1 MDNFQWLSVK
11 YIVSKYK
18 KFNVPSLQRTY
29 RWGEKEITLLLN
41 DLYEFYN
48 TNKDST
54 NDFYPLQPLILKKSN
69 KNDDTWNVLDG
80 QQRLTTIKLIAS
92 YLEMDKDYCLDI
104 SYDTRVKTKDFL
116 DNISNKKEEDVGTSM
131 ELYYIF
137 HAYEVI
143 KAWFQKKEGRKFVED
158 KERKNAI
165 KNVLFEKE
173 RTRFVVQEM
182 NIDDDEAKTFQNI
195 NQGRIPLSC
204 SELIKALFLGHI
216 FENNKIDNSC
226 RFVYSSDGYG
236 LFIPI
241 DPIKERQS
249 LTRLQN
255 IIAKE
260 WDDIETVLMHDE
272 FYSFV
277 CPEKE
282 RSINRMDFLFK
293 VACRNEKFKKYN
305 TDDPFNAFYERIK
318 DDKNANIVDTIS
330 HCWNEVVKCFNRMQK
345 LYYDFDAYH
354 LVGFCICEDIGIS
367 EDFYKYCNED
377 EKMDEFKTVIREKIK
392 RKVLNDIKIDDL
404 ENLQYEN
411 NKDQIKEIL
420 LLHNLQS
427 YSDEKLRFPFNL
439 YDGGKNYDIEHIHAT
454 AEEKADKKSRYEW
467 YKINNSAIK
476 KEKEKLEK
484 KLKEKLKEKSKDSDD
499 LKDKI
504 GEFDFFE
511 KGYEKIEKGY
521 EKKNFDSFKDDRFN
535 DLREIMIKDNLD
547 NEKEDLSKD
556 NKIRNLCLLD
566 STTNR
571 SYKNSLFITKREM
584 ILIKAKGEKDKEY
597 CVYPLLLCT
606 ERIFLKFY
614 SNVDSDDN
622 LNFWTEKNR
631 EAYLKDISN
640 RVTDFLK
647 LKGEDTNG

>member
-48 TNKDST
+48 TNEDST

-92 YLEMDKDYCLDI
+92 YLEMGKDYCLDI
-104 SYDTRVKTKDFL
+104 SYDTREKTKDFL

-143 KAWFQKKEGRKFVED
+143 KAWFQKDTEKI
-158 KERKNAI
+158 NAI
-165 KNVLFEKE
+165 RNVLFEKE

-182 NIDDDEAKTFQNI
+182 NSDDDEAKTFQNI

-216 FENNKIDNSC
+216 FESHKIDNNC
-226 RFVYSSDGYG
+226 RFAYSSDGYG

-241 DPIKERQS
+241 NPIKEKQE
-249 LTRLQN
+249 LTRIQN
-255 IIAKE
+255 FIAKE
-260 WDDIETVLMHDE
+260 WNDIETVLMHDE

-282 RSINRMDFLFK
+282 KSINRMDFLFK

-305 TDDPFNAFYERIK
+305 TDDPFNAIYECIK
-318 DDKNANIVDTIS
+318 DGKVVDNIS
-330 HCWNEVVKCFNRMQK
+330 CSWNVVFKCFNRMQK

-354 LVGFCICEDIGIS
+354 LVGFCNCEHIGIS
-367 EDFYKYCNED
+367 EDFNKYCNDD
-377 EKMDEFKTVIREKIK
+377 EKMDEFKTVIRKKIK
-392 RKVLNDIKIDDL
+392 GKVLNKELKDLHYEDDK
-404 ENLQYEN
+404 E
-411 NKDQIKEIL
+411 KIKEIL

-439 YDGGKNYDIEHIHAT
+439 YDSGKNYDIEHIHAT

-467 YKINNSAIK
+467 FETNYSAIK
-476 KEKEKLEK
+476 REKEKLK
-484 KLKEKLKEKSKDSDD
+484 HSGD
-499 LKDKI
+499 LKS
-504 GEFDFFE
+504 FALFE
-511 KGYEKIEKGY
+511 KGDEG
-521 EKKNFDSFKDDRFN
+521 KNSDIFNKDEEFN
-535 DLREIMIKDNLD
+535 KLREIMIKDNLD

-556 NKIRNLCLLD
+556 DGIRNLCLLD

-584 ILIKAKGEKDKEY
+584 ILKKAKGEMGKEY
-597 CVYPLLLCT
+597 YVYPLLLCT

-622 LNFWTEKNR
+622 LNFWTLNNR

-640 RVTDFLK
+640 KVTDFLK

>member
-1 MDNFQWLSVK
+1 MDNSQWLSVK
-11 YIVSKYK
+11 DIVSKYK

-69 KNDDTWNVLDG
+69 QNDDTWNVLDG

-92 YLEMDKDYCLDI
+92 FLGMDKDYCLDI
-104 SYDTRVKTKDFL
+104 SYDTREKTKDFL
-116 DNISNKKEEDVGTSM
+116 DNISNKKEEDVGKSM

-143 KAWFQKKEGRKFVED
+143 KAWFQKNKKEKDTEKID
-158 KERKNAI
+158 AI
-165 KNVLFEKE
+165 RNVLFEKE

-216 FENNKIDNSC
+216 FESHKIDNNC
-226 RFVYSSDGYG
+226 RFAYSSDGYG

-241 DPIKERQS
+241 NPIKEKQE
-249 LTRLQN
+249 LTRIQN
-255 IIAKE
+255 FIAKE
-260 WDDIETVLMHDE
+260 WNDIETVLMHDE

-282 RSINRMDFLFK
+282 KSINRMDFLFK
-293 VACRNEKFKKYN
+293 VACRNEKFKKYK
-305 TDDPFNAFYERIK
+305 TDDPFNAIYECIK
-318 DDKNANIVDTIS
+318 DGKVVDNIS
-330 HCWNEVVKCFNRMQK
+330 CSWNVVFKCFNRMQK

-354 LVGFCICEDIGIS
+354 LVGFCNCEHIGIS
-367 EDFYKYCNED
+367 EDFNKYCNDD
-377 EKMDEFKTVIREKIK
+377 EKMDEFKTAIREKIK
-392 RKVLNDIKIDDL
+392 GKVLNKELKDLHYEDDK
-404 ENLQYEN
+404 E
-411 NKDQIKEIL
+411 KIKEIL

-467 YKINNSAIK
+467 YKNNYSAIK
-476 KEKEKLEK
+476 NLK
-484 KLKEKLKEKSKDSDD
+484 KEKLKDSDYLNEISPRFNTAKD
-499 LKDKI
+499 L
-504 GEFDFFE
+504 FDFFE
-511 KGYEKIEKGY
+511 KGYEKGCKE
-521 EKKNFDSFKDDRFN
+521 KNFDTFKDEEFN
-535 DLREIMIKDNLD
+535 KLREIMIKDNLD

-556 NKIRNLCLLD
+556 DGIRNLCLLD

-584 ILIKAKGEKDKEY
+584 ILKKAKGEMDKEY
-597 CVYPLLLCT
+597 YVYPLLLCT

-622 LNFWTEKNR
+622 LNFWTLKNR
-631 EAYLKDISN
+631 EAYLKDISKK
-640 RVTDFLK
+640 VTEFLK

>member
-29 RWGEKEITLLLN
+29 RWGEKEITVLLN

-48 TNKDST
+48 TNEDST

-104 SYDTRVKTKDFL
+104 SYDTREKTKDFL
-116 DNISNKKEEDVGTSM
+116 DNISNKKEEDVGKSM

-143 KAWFQKKEGRKFVED
+143 EAWFQKKKGRKFVED

-173 RTRFVVQEM
+173 RTRFVVQKM
-182 NIDDDEAKTFQNI
+182 NSDDDEAKTFQNI

-216 FENNKIDNSC
+216 FESHKIDNNC
-226 RFVYSSDGYG
+226 RFAYSSDGYG

-241 DPIKERQS
+241 NPIKEKQE
-249 LTRLQN
+249 LTRIQN

-282 RSINRMDFLFK
+282 KSINRMDFLFK
-293 VACRNEKFKKYN
+293 VACENEKFKKYN
-305 TDDPFNAFYERIK
+305 TDDPFNAIYECIK
-318 DDKNANIVDTIS
+318 DGNVVDNIS
-330 HCWNEVVKCFNRMQK
+330 CCWDVVFKCFNRMQK

-354 LVGFCICEDIGIS
+354 LVGFCNCEQIGIS
-367 EDFYKYCNED
+367 DDFYKYCNDD
-377 EKMDEFKTVIREKIK
+377 EKMDEFKTAIRVKIQG
-392 RKVLNDIKIDDL
+392 KVLKDFKIDDL

-467 YKINNSAIK
+467 YKSNNSAIK
-476 KEKEKLEK
+476 KTKEK
-484 KLKEKLKEKSKDSDD
+484 
-499 LKDKI
+499 
-504 GEFDFFE
+504 FE
-511 KGYEKIEKGY
+511 K
-521 EKKNFDSFKDDRFN
+521 N
-535 DLREIMIKDNLD
+535 
-547 NEKEDLSKD
+547 
-556 NKIRNLCLLD
+556 
-566 STTNR
+566 
-571 SYKNSLFITKREM
+571 
-584 ILIKAKGEKDKEY
+584 
-597 CVYPLLLCT
+597 
-606 ERIFLKFY
+606 
-614 SNVDSDDN
+614 
-622 LNFWTEKNR
+622 
-631 EAYLKDISN
+631 
-640 RVTDFLK
+640 
-647 LKGEDTNG
+647 

>member
-1 MDNFQWLSVK
+1 MDNSQWLSVK
-11 YIVSKYK
+11 DIVSKYK

-48 TNKDST
+48 TNEDST

-92 YLEMDKDYCLDI
+92 FLGMDKDYCLDI
-104 SYDTRVKTKDFL
+104 SYDTREKTKDFL
-116 DNISNKKEEDVGTSM
+116 DNISNKKEEDVGKSM

-143 KAWFQKKEGRKFVED
+143 EAWFQKDTEKI
-158 KERKNAI
+158 NAI
-165 KNVLFEKE
+165 RNVLFEKE

-182 NIDDDEAKTFQNI
+182 NSDDDEAKTFQNI

-216 FENNKIDNSC
+216 FESHKIDNNC
-226 RFVYSSDGYG
+226 RFAYSSDGYG

-241 DPIKERQS
+241 NPIKEKQE
-249 LTRLQN
+249 LTRIQN
-255 IIAKE
+255 FIAKE
-260 WDDIETVLMHDE
+260 WNDIETVLMHDE

-282 RSINRMDFLFK
+282 KSINRMDFLFK

-305 TDDPFNAFYERIK
+305 TDDPFNAIYECIK
-318 DDKNANIVDTIS
+318 DGKVVDNIFC
-330 HCWNEVVKCFNRMQK
+330 CWNVVFKCFNRMQK

-354 LVGFCICEDIGIS
+354 LVGFCNCEHIGIS
-367 EDFYKYCNED
+367 DDFYKYCNDD
-377 EKMDEFKTVIREKIK
+377 EKKDEFKTAIREKIK
-392 RKVLNDIKIDDL
+392 RKVLNDSKIDDL
-404 ENLQYEN
+404 DEESIDHLRYEDS
-411 NKDQIKEIL
+411 KDGIKEIL

-467 YKINNSAIK
+467 FETNYSAIK
-476 KEKEKLEK
+476 EK
-484 KLKEKLKEKSKDSDD
+484 KEKLKDSDY
-499 LKDKI
+499 LNEISPRFKNAKAL
-504 GEFDFFE
+504 FDFFE
-511 KGYEKIEKGY
+511 KAHDEG
-521 EKKNFDSFKDDRFN
+521 KNSDRFKVEEFN
-535 DLREIMIKDNLD
+535 KLREIMINDNA
-547 NEKEDLSKD
+547 EEDFSKD
-556 NKIRNLCLLD
+556 DGIRNLCLLD

-571 SYKNSLFITKREM
+571 SYKNSLFITKRKM
-584 ILIKAKGEKDKEY
+584 ILKKAKGEMDKEDY
-597 CVYPLLLCT
+597 VYPLLLCT

-622 LNFWTEKNR
+622 LNFWTLKNR
-631 EAYLKDISN
+631 EAYFKDISKK
-640 RVTDFLK
+640 VTEFLK

>member
-1 MDNFQWLSVK
+1 MDNSQWLSVK
-11 YIVSKYK
+11 DIVSKYK

-48 TNKDST
+48 TNEDST

-92 YLEMDKDYCLDI
+92 YLEMGKDYCLDI
-104 SYDTRVKTKDFL
+104 SYDTREKTKDFL

-143 KAWFQKKEGRKFVED
+143 KAWFQKDTEKI
-158 KERKNAI
+158 NAI
-165 KNVLFEKE
+165 RNVLFEKE

-182 NIDDDEAKTFQNI
+182 NSDDDEAKTFQNI

-216 FENNKIDNSC
+216 FESHKIDSNC
-226 RFVYSSDGYG
+226 RFAYSSDGYG

-241 DPIKERQS
+241 NPIKEKQELIRI
-249 LTRLQN
+249 QN

-260 WDDIETVLMHDE
+260 WNDIETVLMHDE

-282 RSINRMDFLFK
+282 KSINRMDFLFK

-305 TDDPFNAFYERIK
+305 TDDPFNAIYECIK
-318 DDKNANIVDTIS
+318 DGKVVDNIS
-330 HCWNEVVKCFNRMQK
+330 RCWNVVFKCFNRMQK

-354 LVGFCICEDIGIS
+354 LVGFCNCEHIGIS
-367 EDFYKYCNED
+367 EDFNKYCNDD

-392 RKVLNDIKIDDL
+392 GKVLKVKIKDL
-404 ENLQYEN
+404 KYED
-411 NKDQIKEIL
+411 NKDEIKEIL

-467 YKINNSAIK
+467 FETNHSHI
-476 KEKEKLEK
+476 EK
-484 KLKEKLKEKSKDSDD
+484 KKEKLKG
-499 LKDKI
+499 L
-504 GEFDFFE
+504 FE
-511 KGYEKIEKGY
+511 IFEEGFK
-521 EKKNFDSFKDDRFN
+521 KKNRDIFKDDKFN
-535 DLREIMIKDNLD
+535 DLRKIMINDNLD
-547 NEKEDLSKD
+547 NGNEKEDLSKD
-556 NKIRNLCLLD
+556 DGIRNLCLLD

-584 ILIKAKGEKDKEY
+584 ILKKAKGEMDKEDY
-597 CVYPLLLCT
+597 VYPLLLCT

-614 SNVDSDDN
+614 SDVDSDDN
-622 LNFWTEKNR
+622 LNFWTLKNR
-631 EAYLKDISN
+631 EAYLKDISKK
-640 RVTDFLK
+640 VTDFLK

>member
-1 MDNFQWLSVK
+1 MDNSQWLSIK
-11 YIVSKYK
+11 CIVSKYK

-69 KNDDTWNVLDG
+69 QNDDTWNVLDG

-92 YLEMDKDYCLDI
+92 FLGMDKDYCLDI
-104 SYDTRVKTKDFL
+104 SYDTREKTKDFL
-116 DNISNKKEEDVGTSM
+116 DNISNKKEEDVGKSM

-165 KNVLFEKE
+165 RNVLFEKE

-216 FENNKIDNSC
+216 FESHKIDNNY
-226 RFVYSSDGYG
+226 RFAYSSDGYG

-277 CPEKE
+277 CPEKD
-282 RSINRMDFLFK
+282 RSINRMDFLFE
-293 VACRNEKFKKYN
+293 VVCGNEKYKKYK
-305 TDDPFNAFYERIK
+305 TDDPFNAIYERIK
-318 DDKNANIVDTIS
+318 DDKKSNIVDTIS

-354 LVGFCICEDIGIS
+354 LVGFCICEDINIS
-367 EDFYKYCNED
+367 NDFYEYCNDD
-377 EKMDEFKTVIREKIK
+377 EKLDNLKKIIREKIR
-392 RKVLNDIKIDDL
+392 RKVFKDCDDIDEDL
-404 ENLQYEN
+404 KKLKYDVA
-411 NKDQIKEIL
+411 NKDKIKEIL

-427 YSDEKLRFPFNL
+427 YSFKNLRFPFDL

-454 AEEKADKKSRYEW
+454 ADETASKNSRLDWFKQNIKAIEKTKE
-467 YKINNSAIK
+467 KIKDDNQRNLFDEYIDAYK
-476 KEKEKLEK
+476 KE
-484 KLKEKLKEKSKDSDD
+484 D
-499 LKDKI
+499 LDL
-504 GEFDFFE
+504 F
-511 KGYEKIEKGY
+511 
-521 EKKNFDSFKDDRFN
+521 KNERFN
-535 DLREIMIKDNLD
+535 KLREIMINDNSDSD
-547 NEKEDLSKD
+547 NAKEDLSSD
-556 NKIRNLCLLD
+556 NRIRNLCLLD
-566 STTNR
+566 SETNR
-571 SYKNSLFITKREM
+571 SYQNSLFITKREK
-584 ILIKAKGEKDKEY
+584 ILKKAKEEKDKQDKD
-597 CVYPLLLCT
+597 YPLLLCT

-614 SNVDSDDN
+614 SDMDSDDN
-622 LNFWTEKNR
+622 LNYWTSKNR
-631 EAYLKDISN
+631 DDYLKDIFKN
-640 RVTDFLK
+640 VTDFLK
-647 LKGEDTNG
+647 LKGEDTNE

>member
-1 MDNFQWLSVK
+1 MDNSQWLSVK
-11 YIVSKYK
+11 DIVSKYK

-48 TNKDST
+48 TNEDST

-69 KNDDTWNVLDG
+69 QNDDTWNVLDG

-92 YLEMDKDYCLDI
+92 SLEMDKDYCLDI
-104 SYDTRVKTKDFL
+104 SYDTREKTKDFL
-116 DNISNKKEEDVGTSM
+116 DNISNKKDEDVGTSM

-143 KAWFQKKEGRKFVED
+143 ETWFQKKEGRKFVED

-216 FENNKIDNSC
+216 FESHKIDNNY
-226 RFVYSSDGYG
+226 RFAYSSDGYG

-277 CPEKE
+277 CPEKD
-282 RSINRMDFLFK
+282 RSINRMDFLFE
-293 VACRNEKFKKYN
+293 VVCGNEKYKKYK
-305 TDDPFNAFYERIK
+305 TDDPFDAIYESIK
-318 DDKNANIVDTIS
+318 EIKNNDKNKNLVDILST
-330 HCWNEVVKCFNRMQK
+330 CWNDVVKCFNRMQK

-377 EKMDEFKTVIREKIK
+377 EKLDEFKTAIRVKIK
-392 RKVLNDIKIDDL
+392 GKVLSGLKTDDL
-404 ENLQYEN
+404 DEWLKGLRYKEN
-411 NKDQIKEIL
+411 KGQIKLIL

-427 YSDEKLRFPFNL
+427 YSYEKIRFPFNL

-467 YKINNSAIK
+467 FDTNHTAIK
-476 KEKEKLEK
+476 KKRKKLEDPN
-484 KLKEKLKEKSKDSDD
+484 LITL
-499 LKDKI
+499 
-504 GEFDFFE
+504 
-511 KGYEKIEKGY
+511 
-521 EKKNFDSFKDDRFN
+521 FDSFEEAYGEKKSDKKLDKFKNDKEFN
-535 DLREIMIKDNLD
+535 KLRDIMIIDNFDNDDAKEYFSTKDG
-547 NEKEDLSKD
+547 
-556 NKIRNLCLLD
+556 IWNLCLLD

-571 SYKNSLFITKREM
+571 TYKNSLFITKREM
-584 ILIKAKGEKDKEY
+584 ILKKAKGEMDKEGY
-597 CVYPLLLCT
+597 VYPLLLCT

-622 LNFWTEKNR
+622 LNFWTKNNR

-640 RVTDFLK
+640 KVTDFLK

>member
-1 MDNFQWLSVK
+1 MDNSQWLSVK
-11 YIVSKYK
+11 DIVSKYK

-48 TNKDST
+48 TNEDST

-69 KNDDTWNVLDG
+69 QNDDTWNVLDG

-92 YLEMDKDYCLDI
+92 FLEMDKDYYLDI
-104 SYDTRVKTKDFL
+104 SYDTREKTKDFL

-143 KAWFQKKEGRKFVED
+143 KSWFQKKEGRKFVED

-182 NIDDDEAKTFQNI
+182 NSDDDEAKTFQNI

-216 FENNKIDNSC
+216 FESHKIDNNC
-226 RFVYSSDGYG
+226 RFAYSSDGYG

-277 CPEKE
+277 CPEKD
-282 RSINRMDFLFK
+282 RSINRMDFLFE
-293 VACRNEKFKKYN
+293 VVCGNEKYKKYK
-305 TDDPFNAFYERIK
+305 TDDPFNAIYERIK
-318 DDKNANIVDTIS
+318 DDKKSNIVDTIS

-377 EKMDEFKTVIREKIK
+377 EKLDEFKTAIRVKIK
-392 RKVLNDIKIDDL
+392 GKVLSSLKTDDL
-404 ENLQYEN
+404 DEGLKGLRYKE

-427 YSDEKLRFPFNL
+427 YSYEKLRFPFNL

-454 AEEKADKKSRYEW
+454 AEEKADKNSRYEW
-467 YKINNSAIK
+467 FDTNHSAIK
-476 KEKEKLEK
+476 KRRKKLEDPN
-484 KLKEKLKEKSKDSDD
+484 LITL
-499 LKDKI
+499 
-504 GEFDFFE
+504 
-511 KGYEKIEKGY
+511 
-521 EKKNFDSFKDDRFN
+521 FDSFEEAYGEKKSDKKLDKFKNDKEFN
-535 DLREIMIKDNLD
+535 KLRDIMIIDNFDNDDAKEYFSTKDG
-547 NEKEDLSKD
+547 
-556 NKIRNLCLLD
+556 IWNLCLLD

-571 SYKNSLFITKREM
+571 TYKNSLFITKREM
-584 ILIKAKGEKDKEY
+584 ILKKAKGEMDKEND
-597 CVYPLLLCT
+597 VYPLLLCT

-622 LNFWTEKNR
+622 LNFWTKNNR

-640 RVTDFLK
+640 KVTDFLK

>member
-1 MDNFQWLSVK
+1 MDNSQWLSVK
-11 YIVSKYK
+11 DIVSKYK

-41 DLYEFYN
+41 DLYEFYSAN
-48 TNKDST
+48 EDST
-54 NDFYPLQPLILKKSN
+54 NDFYPLQTLILKKSN

-92 YLEMDKDYCLDI
+92 FLKMGKDYCLDI
-104 SYDTRVKTKDFL
+104 SYDTREKTKDFL

-143 KAWFQKKEGRKFVED
+143 KAWFQKDTEKI
-158 KERKNAI
+158 NAI
-165 KNVLFEKE
+165 RNVLFEKE

-182 NIDDDEAKTFQNI
+182 NSDDDEAKTFQNI

-216 FENNKIDNSC
+216 FESHKIDNNC
-226 RFVYSSDGYG
+226 RFAYSSDGYG

-241 DPIKERQS
+241 NPIKEKQE
-249 LTRLQN
+249 LTRIQN

-260 WDDIETVLMHDE
+260 WNDIETVLMHDE

-282 RSINRMDFLFK
+282 KSINRMDFLFK

-305 TDDPFNAFYERIK
+305 TDDPFNAIYECIK
-318 DDKNANIVDTIS
+318 DGKVVDNIS
-330 HCWNEVVKCFNRMQK
+330 CSWNVVFKCFNRMQK

-354 LVGFCICEDIGIS
+354 LVGFCNCEHIGIS
-367 EDFYKYCNED
+367 EDFNKYCNDD

-392 RKVLNDIKIDDL
+392 GKVLKVKIKDL
-404 ENLQYEN
+404 KYED
-411 NKDQIKEIL
+411 NKDEIKEIL

-467 YKINNSAIK
+467 FETNHSHI
-476 KEKEKLEK
+476 EK
-484 KLKEKLKEKSKDSDD
+484 KKEKLKG
-499 LKDKI
+499 L
-504 GEFDFFE
+504 FE
-511 KGYEKIEKGY
+511 IFEEGFK
-521 EKKNFDSFKDDRFN
+521 KKNRDIFKDDRFN
-535 DLREIMIKDNLD
+535 DLRKIMINDNLD
-547 NEKEDLSKD
+547 EDFSKD
-556 NKIRNLCLLD
+556 DEIKNLCLLD

-584 ILIKAKGEKDKEY
+584 ILKKAKGEMDKENY
-597 CVYPLLLCT
+597 VYPLLLCT

-622 LNFWTEKNR
+622 LNFWTLNNR
-631 EAYLKDISN
+631 KAYLKDISKKI
-640 RVTDFLK
+640 TEFLK

>member
-48 TNKDST
+48 TNEDST

-92 YLEMDKDYCLDI
+92 YLEMGKDYCLDI
-104 SYDTRVKTKDFL
+104 SYDTREKTKDFL

-143 KAWFQKKEGRKFVED
+143 KAWFQKDTEKI
-158 KERKNAI
+158 NAI
-165 KNVLFEKE
+165 RNVLFEKE

-182 NIDDDEAKTFQNI
+182 NSDDDEAKTFQNI

-216 FENNKIDNSC
+216 FESHKIDNNC
-226 RFVYSSDGYG
+226 RFAYSSDGYG

-241 DPIKERQS
+241 NPIKEKQE
-249 LTRLQN
+249 LTRIQN
-255 IIAKE
+255 FIAKE
-260 WDDIETVLMHDE
+260 WNDIETVLMHDE

-277 CPEKE
+277 CPEREK
-282 RSINRMDFLFK
+282 SINRMDFLFK

-305 TDDPFNAFYERIK
+305 TDDPFNAIYECIK
-318 DDKNANIVDTIS
+318 DGKVVDNIS
-330 HCWNEVVKCFNRMQK
+330 RCWNVVFKCFNRMQK

-354 LVGFCICEDIGIS
+354 LVGFCNCEHIGIS
-367 EDFYKYCNED
+367 EDFNKYCNDD

-392 RKVLNDIKIDDL
+392 GKVLKVKIKDL
-404 ENLQYEN
+404 KYED
-411 NKDQIKEIL
+411 NKDEIKEIL

-467 YKINNSAIK
+467 FETNHSQI
-476 KEKEKLEK
+476 EK
-484 KLKEKLKEKSKDSDD
+484 KKEKLKDSDYLNEISPRFNTAKD
-499 LKDKI
+499 L
-504 GEFDFFE
+504 FDFFE
-511 KGYEKIEKGY
+511 KGYEKGCKE
-521 EKKNFDSFKDDRFN
+521 KNFDTFKDEEFN
-535 DLREIMIKDNLD
+535 KLREIMIKDNLD

-556 NKIRNLCLLD
+556 DGIRNLCLLD

-584 ILIKAKGEKDKEY
+584 ILKKAKGEMDKENY
-597 CVYPLLLCT
+597 VYPLLLCT

-622 LNFWTEKNR
+622 LNFWTLNNR
-631 EAYLKDISN
+631 KAYLKDISKK
-640 RVTDFLK
+640 VTDFLK

>member
-1 MDNFQWLSVK
+1 MSVK
-11 YIVSKYK
+11 DIVSKYK

-48 TNKDST
+48 ANKDSP
-54 NDFYPLQPLILKKSN
+54 NAFYPLQPLILKKNN

-92 YLEMDKDYCLDI
+92 YLEMGKDYCLDI
-104 SYDTRVKTKDFL
+104 SYDTREKTKDFL

-143 KAWFQKKEGRKFVED
+143 KAWFQKDTEKINVIR
-158 KERKNAI
+158 
-165 KNVLFEKE
+165 NVLFEKE

-182 NIDDDEAKTFQNI
+182 NSDDDEAKTFQNI

-216 FENNKIDNSC
+216 FESHKIDNNC
-226 RFVYSSDGYG
+226 RFAYSSDGYG

-241 DPIKERQS
+241 NPIKEKQE
-249 LTRLQN
+249 LTRIQN
-255 IIAKE
+255 FIAKE
-260 WDDIETVLMHDE
+260 WNDIETVLMHDE

-282 RSINRMDFLFK
+282 KSINRMDFLFK

-305 TDDPFNAFYERIK
+305 TDDPFNAIYECIK
-318 DDKNANIVDTIS
+318 DGKVVDNIS
-330 HCWNEVVKCFNRMQK
+330 CSWNVVFKCFNRMQK

-354 LVGFCICEDIGIS
+354 LVGFCNCEHIGIS
-367 EDFYKYCNED
+367 EDFYKYCNDD

-392 RKVLNDIKIDDL
+392 GKVLNGIKIDDL
-404 ENLQYEN
+404 HYGESND
-411 NKDQIKEIL
+411 KIKEIL

-454 AEEKADKKSRYEW
+454 AEEKADKKSRYKWFETNHSH
-467 YKINNSAIK
+467 I
-476 KEKEKLEK
+476 EK
-484 KLKEKLKEKSKDSDD
+484 KKEKLKG
-499 LKDKI
+499 L
-504 GEFDFFE
+504 FE
-511 KGYEKIEKGY
+511 IFEEGFK
-521 EKKNFDSFKDDRFN
+521 KKNRDIFKDDKFN
-535 DLREIMIKDNLD
+535 DLRKIVINDNLD
-547 NEKEDLSKD
+547 NGNEKEDLSKD
-556 NKIRNLCLLD
+556 DGIRNLCLLD

-584 ILIKAKGEKDKEY
+584 ILKKAKGEMNKEDY
-597 CVYPLLLCT
+597 VYPLLLCT

-622 LNFWTEKNR
+622 LNFWTKNNR
-631 EAYLKDISN
+631 EAYLKDISKK
-640 RVTDFLK
+640 VTDFLK

>member
-1 MDNFQWLSVK
+1 MDNSQWLSVK
-11 YIVSKYK
+11 DIVSKYK

-69 KNDDTWNVLDG
+69 QNDDTWNVLDG

-92 YLEMDKDYCLDI
+92 FLKMDKDYCLDI
-104 SYDTRVKTKDFL
+104 SYDTREKTKDFL

-143 KAWFQKKEGRKFVED
+143 KAWFQKDTEKI
-158 KERKNAI
+158 NAI
-165 KNVLFEKE
+165 RNVLFEKE

-182 NIDDDEAKTFQNI
+182 NSDDDEAKTFQNI

-216 FENNKIDNSC
+216 FESHKIDNNC
-226 RFVYSSDGYG
+226 RFAYSFDGYG

-241 DPIKERQS
+241 NPIKEKQE
-249 LTRLQN
+249 LTRIQN

-282 RSINRMDFLFK
+282 KSINRMDFLFK

-305 TDDPFNAFYERIK
+305 TDDPFNAIYEFIK
-318 DDKNANIVDTIS
+318 DGNVVDNIS
-330 HCWNEVVKCFNRMQK
+330 CCWNVVFKCFNRMQK

-354 LVGFCICEDIGIS
+354 LVGFCNCEHIGIS
-367 EDFYKYCNED
+367 EDFYKYCNDD
-377 EKMDEFKTVIREKIK
+377 EKMDEFKTAIRVKIQG
-392 RKVLNDIKIDDL
+392 KVLNGHDL
-404 ENLQYEN
+404 DEELKNLKYEDS
-411 NKDQIKEIL
+411 KDEIKEIL

-454 AEEKADKKSRYEW
+454 AEEKADKKSRYKWFET
-467 YKINNSAIK
+467 NRSAIK
-476 KEKEKLEK
+476 RKEV
-484 KLKEKLKEKSKDSDD
+484 KLKGSKDSDD
-499 LKDKI
+499 LKSFALIDL
-504 GEFDFFE
+504 FE
-511 KGYEKIEKGY
+511 KSYEN
-521 EKKNFDSFKDDRFN
+521 EKKNFDSFKDNRFN
-535 DLREIMIKDNLD
+535 DLREIMINDNS
-547 NEKEDLSKD
+547 EEDLSKD
-556 NKIRNLCLLD
+556 DEIKNLCLLD

-571 SYKNSLFITKREM
+571 TYKNSLFITKREM
-584 ILIKAKGEKDKEY
+584 ILKKAKGEMDKEDY
-597 CVYPLLLCT
+597 VYPLLLCT

-622 LNFWTEKNR
+622 LNFWTKNNR
-631 EAYLKDISN
+631 EAYLKDILKK
-640 RVTDFLK
+640 VTEFLK

>member
-1 MDNFQWLSVK
+1 MDNSQWLSVK
-11 YIVSKYK
+11 DIVSKYK

-48 TNKDST
+48 TNEDST

-92 YLEMDKDYCLDI
+92 YLEMGKDYCLDI
-104 SYDTRVKTKDFL
+104 SYDTREKTKDFL

-143 KAWFQKKEGRKFVED
+143 KAWFQKDTEKI
-158 KERKNAI
+158 NAI
-165 KNVLFEKE
+165 RNVLFEKE

-182 NIDDDEAKTFQNI
+182 NSDDDEAKTFQNI

-216 FENNKIDNSC
+216 FESHKIDNNC
-226 RFVYSSDGYG
+226 RFAYSSDGYG

-241 DPIKERQS
+241 NPIKEKQE
-249 LTRLQN
+249 LTRIQN
-255 IIAKE
+255 FIAKE
-260 WDDIETVLMHDE
+260 WNDIETVLMHDE

-282 RSINRMDFLFK
+282 KSINRMDFLFK

-305 TDDPFNAFYERIK
+305 TDDPFNAIYECIK
-318 DDKNANIVDTIS
+318 DGNVNVVDNIS
-330 HCWNEVVKCFNRMQK
+330 CCWNVVFKCFNRMQK
-345 LYYDFDAYH
+345 LYFDFDAYH
-354 LVGFCICEDIGIS
+354 LVGFCNCEHIGIS
-367 EDFYKYCNED
+367 EDFYKYCNDD
-377 EKMDEFKTVIREKIK
+377 EKMDEFKTAIREKIK
-392 RKVLNDIKIDDL
+392 GKVLKVKIKDL
-404 ENLQYEN
+404 KYED
-411 NKDQIKEIL
+411 NKDEIKEIL

-454 AEEKADKKSRYEW
+454 AEEKADKKSRIEW
-467 YKINNSAIK
+467 YKINNSFIK
-476 KEKEKLEK
+476 KK
-484 KLKEKLKEKSKDSDD
+484 KEKLKNSKDS
-499 LKDKI
+499 KDSKS
-504 GEFDFFE
+504 F
-511 KGYEKIEKGY
+511 YL
-521 EKKNFDSFKDDRFN
+521 FDSFEKSYEGNNFDIFNKDEEFN
-535 DLREIMIKDNLD
+535 KLREIMIKDNLD

-556 NKIRNLCLLD
+556 DGIKNLCLLD

-584 ILIKAKGEKDKEY
+584 ILKKAKGEMDKEY

-640 RVTDFLK
+640 KVTDFLK

>member
-48 TNKDST
+48 TNEDST

-92 YLEMDKDYCLDI
+92 FLEMGKDYCLDI
-104 SYDTRVKTKDFL
+104 SYDTREKTKDFL
-116 DNISNKKEEDVGTSM
+116 DNISNKKEEDVGKSM

-143 KAWFQKKEGRKFVED
+143 EAWFQKDTEKI
-158 KERKNAI
+158 NAI
-165 KNVLFEKE
+165 RNVLFEKE

-182 NIDDDEAKTFQNI
+182 NSDDDEAKTFQNI

-216 FENNKIDNSC
+216 FESHKIDNNC
-226 RFVYSSDGYG
+226 RFAYSSDGYG

-241 DPIKERQS
+241 NPIKEKQE
-249 LTRLQN
+249 LTRIQN
-255 IIAKE
+255 FIAKE
-260 WDDIETVLMHDE
+260 WNDIETVLMHDE

-282 RSINRMDFLFK
+282 KSINRMDFLFK

-305 TDDPFNAFYERIK
+305 TDDPFNAIYECIK
-318 DDKNANIVDTIS
+318 DGKVVDNIS
-330 HCWNEVVKCFNRMQK
+330 CSWNVVFKCFNRMQK

-354 LVGFCICEDIGIS
+354 LVGFCNCEHIGIS
-367 EDFYKYCNED
+367 EDFNKYCNDD

-392 RKVLNDIKIDDL
+392 GKVLSDIKIDDL
-404 ENLQYEN
+404 HYGESND
-411 NKDQIKEIL
+411 KIKEIL

-467 YKINNSAIK
+467 YKNNYSAIK
-476 KEKEKLEK
+476 NLK
-484 KLKEKLKEKSKDSDD
+484 KEKLKDSDYLNEISPRFNTAKD
-499 LKDKI
+499 L
-504 GEFDFFE
+504 FDFFE
-511 KGYEKIEKGY
+511 KGYEKGCK
-521 EKKNFDSFKDDRFN
+521 KKNFDTFKDEEFN
-535 DLREIMIKDNLD
+535 KLREIMIKDNLD

-556 NKIRNLCLLD
+556 DGIRNLCLLD

-584 ILIKAKGEKDKEY
+584 ILKKAKGEMDKEDY
-597 CVYPLLLCT
+597 VYPLLLCT

-622 LNFWTEKNR
+622 LNFWTLNNR
-631 EAYLKDISN
+631 EAYLKDISKK
-640 RVTDFLK
+640 VTDFLK

>member
-1 MDNFQWLSVK
+1 MDNSQWLSVK
-11 YIVSKYK
+11 DIVSKYK

-69 KNDDTWNVLDG
+69 QNDDTWNVLDG

-92 YLEMDKDYCLDI
+92 FFEMDKDYCLDI
-104 SYDTRVKTKDFL
+104 SYDTREKTKDFL
-116 DNISNKKEEDVGTSM
+116 DNISNKKEEDVGKSM

-143 KAWFQKKEGRKFVED
+143 KAWFQKNKKEKDTE
-158 KERKNAI
+158 KINAI
-165 KNVLFEKE
+165 RNVLFEKE

-182 NIDDDEAKTFQNI
+182 NSDDDEAKTFQNI

-216 FENNKIDNSC
+216 FESHKIDNNC
-226 RFVYSSDGYG
+226 RFAYSFDGYG

-241 DPIKERQS
+241 NPIKEKQE
-249 LTRLQN
+249 LTRIQN

-277 CPEKE
+277 CPEKD
-282 RSINRMDFLFK
+282 RSINRMDFLFE
-293 VACRNEKFKKYN
+293 VVCGNEKYKKYK
-305 TDDPFNAFYERIK
+305 TDDPFNAIYERIK

-377 EKMDEFKTVIREKIK
+377 EKLDEFKTAIRVKIK
-392 RKVLNDIKIDDL
+392 GKVLSGLKTDDL
-404 ENLQYEN
+404 DEELKGLRYKE
-411 NKDQIKEIL
+411 NKDKIKEIL

-427 YSDEKLRFPFNL
+427 YSYEKIRFPFNL

-454 AEEKADKKSRYEW
+454 AEEKADKNSRYEW
-467 YKINNSAIK
+467 FETNLSHIK
-476 KEKEKLEK
+476 KEKEKLK
-484 KLKEKLKEKSKDSDD
+484 GL
-499 LKDKI
+499 
-504 GEFDFFE
+504 FE
-511 KGYEKIEKGY
+511 IFEEGYK
-521 EKKNFDSFKDDRFN
+521 KKNRDIFKDDKFN
-535 DLREIMIKDNLD
+535 DLRKIMINDNLD
-547 NEKEDLSKD
+547 NGNEKEDFLKD
-556 NKIRNLCLLD
+556 NNGIWNLCLLD

-571 SYKNSLFITKREM
+571 TYKNSLFITKREM
-584 ILIKAKGEKDKEY
+584 ILKKAKGEMDKEDY
-597 CVYPLLLCT
+597 VYPLLLCT

-622 LNFWTEKNR
+622 LNFWTKNNR
-631 EAYLKDISN
+631 EAYLKDISKK
-640 RVTDFLK
+640 VTEFLK

>member
-1 MDNFQWLSVK
+1 MDNSQWLSVK
-11 YIVSKYK
+11 DIVSKYK

-48 TNKDST
+48 TNEDST

-92 YLEMDKDYCLDI
+92 FLKMDKDYCLDI
-104 SYDTRVKTKDFL
+104 SYDTREKTKDFL

-137 HAYEVI
+137 YAYEVI
-143 KAWFQKKEGRKFVED
+143 KEKDTEKID
-158 KERKNAI
+158 AI
-165 KNVLFEKE
+165 RNVLFEKE

-216 FENNKIDNSC
+216 FESHKNDNNC
-226 RFVYSSDGYG
+226 RFAYSSDGYG

-277 CPEKE
+277 CPEKD
-282 RSINRMDFLFK
+282 RSINRMDFLFE
-293 VACRNEKFKKYN
+293 VVCGNEKYKKYK
-305 TDDPFNAFYERIK
+305 TDDPFNAIYERIK
-318 DDKNANIVDTIS
+318 DDKKSNIVDTIS

-354 LVGFCICEDIGIS
+354 LVGFCICEDIDIS
-367 EDFYKYCNED
+367 KEFYKYCNDD
-377 EKMDEFKTVIREKIK
+377 EKMDEFKTAIRVKIQG
-392 RKVLNDIKIDDL
+392 KVLNGDDL
-404 ENLQYEN
+404 DEELKKLKYEE

-467 YKINNSAIK
+467 FKNNYSAIK
-476 KEKEKLEK
+476 RKKEKLEK
-484 KLKEKLKEKSKDSDD
+484 
-499 LKDKI
+499 LKDFNLITLFKS
-504 GEFDFFE
+504 FE
-511 KGYEKIEKGY
+511 NAYG
-521 EKKNFDSFKDDRFN
+521 EKKLDKFKNDKEFNKLRDIMINDNFDNDDAKEYFSTKDG
-535 DLREIMIKDNLD
+535 IW
-547 NEKEDLSKD
+547 
-556 NKIRNLCLLD
+556 NLCLLD

-571 SYKNSLFITKREM
+571 TYKNSLFITKREM
-584 ILIKAKGEKDKEY
+584 ILKKAKGEMDKEDY
-597 CVYPLLLCT
+597 VYPLLLCT

-622 LNFWTEKNR
+622 LNFWTKNNR
-631 EAYLKDISN
+631 EAYFKDISKK
-640 RVTDFLK
+640 VTDFLK

>member
-48 TNKDST
+48 TNEDST

-104 SYDTRVKTKDFL
+104 SYDTREKTKDFL

-143 KAWFQKKEGRKFVED
+143 KAWFQKEKDTEKI
-158 KERKNAI
+158 NAI
-165 KNVLFEKE
+165 RNVLFEKE
-173 RTRFVVQEM
+173 RTRFVAQEM
-182 NIDDDEAKTFQNI
+182 NSDDDEAKTFQNI

-216 FENNKIDNSC
+216 FESHKIDNNC
-226 RFVYSSDGYG
+226 RFAYSSDGYG

-241 DPIKERQS
+241 NPIKEKQE
-249 LTRLQN
+249 LTRIQN

-260 WDDIETVLMHDE
+260 WNDIETVLMHDE

-277 CPEKE
+277 CPEKD
-282 RSINRMDFLFK
+282 RSINRMDFLFE
-293 VACRNEKFKKYN
+293 VVCGNEKYKKYKI
-305 TDDPFNAFYERIK
+305 DDPFNAFYERIK

-476 KEKEKLEK
+476 KKKEKLEE

-521 EKKNFDSFKDDRFN
+521 EKKNFDCFKDDRFN

-547 NEKEDLSKD
+547 NEKKDLSKD

-584 ILIKAKGEKDKEY
+584 ILKKAKGEMDKENY
-597 CVYPLLLCT
+597 VYPLLLCT

-614 SNVDSDDN
+614 SDVDSDDN

-631 EAYLKDISN
+631 EAYLKDISKK
-640 RVTDFLK
+640 VTDFLK

>member
-1 MDNFQWLSVK
+1 MDNSQWLSVK
-11 YIVSKYK
+11 DIVSKYK

-92 YLEMDKDYCLDI
+92 FLKMDKDYCLDI
-104 SYDTRVKTKDFL
+104 SYDTREKTKAFL

-143 KAWFQKKEGRKFVED
+143 KAWFQKNKKEKDTEKID
-158 KERKNAI
+158 AI
-165 KNVLFEKE
+165 RNVLFEKE

-216 FENNKIDNSC
+216 FESHKNDNNC
-226 RFVYSSDGYG
+226 RFAYSSDGYG

-277 CPEKE
+277 CPEKD
-282 RSINRMDFLFK
+282 RSINRMDFLFE
-293 VACRNEKFKKYN
+293 VVCGNEKYKKYK
-305 TDDPFNAFYERIK
+305 TDDPFNAIYERIK
-318 DDKNANIVDTIS
+318 DDKKSNIVDTIS

-354 LVGFCICEDIGIS
+354 LVGFCNCEHIGIS
-367 EDFYKYCNED
+367 EDFYKYCNDD
-377 EKMDEFKTVIREKIK
+377 EKMDEFKTAIRVKIK
-392 RKVLNDIKIDDL
+392 GKVLSGLKTDDL
-404 ENLQYEN
+404 DEWLKGLRYKE

-467 YKINNSAIK
+467 FKNNYSDIKRKI
-476 KEKEKLEK
+476 
-484 KLKEKLKEKSKDSDD
+484 EKLKDSEKSKDSDD
-499 LKDKI
+499 LKALFVPFENAYKGNNLD
-504 GEFDFFE
+504 EF
-511 KGYEKIEKGY
+511 
-521 EKKNFDSFKDDRFN
+521 KKDEEFN
-535 DLREIMIKDNLD
+535 KLREIKINDNS
-547 NEKEDLSKD
+547 EEVLSKD
-556 NKIRNLCLLD
+556 DEIKNLCLLD

-571 SYKNSLFITKREM
+571 TYKNSLFITKREL
-584 ILIKAKGEKDKEY
+584 ILKKAKGKEDY
-597 CVYPLLLCT
+597 VYPLLLCT

-622 LNFWTEKNR
+622 LNFWTKNNR

-640 RVTDFLK
+640 KVTEFLK

>member
-1 MDNFQWLSVK
+1 MLKILCLN
-11 YIVSKYK
+11 IK

-48 TNKDST
+48 TNEDST

-92 YLEMDKDYCLDI
+92 FLKMDKDYCLDI
-104 SYDTRVKTKDFL
+104 SYDTREKTKDFL
-116 DNISNKKEEDVGTSM
+116 DNISNKKEEDVGKSM

-143 KAWFQKKEGRKFVED
+143 KDWFQKDTEKI
-158 KERKNAI
+158 NAI
-165 KNVLFEKE
+165 RNVLFEKE
-173 RTRFVVQEM
+173 RTRFVTQEM
-182 NIDDDEAKTFQNI
+182 NSDDDEAKTFQNI

-216 FENNKIDNSC
+216 FESHKIDNNC
-226 RFVYSSDGYG
+226 RFAYSSDGYG

-282 RSINRMDFLFK
+282 KSINRMDFLFE
-293 VACRNEKFKKYN
+293 VACGNEKYKKYK
-305 TDDPFNAFYERIK
+305 TDDPFNAIYERIK
-318 DDKNANIVDTIS
+318 DDKKSNIVDTIS

-354 LVGFCICEDIGIS
+354 LVGFCICEDIDIS
-367 EDFYKYCNED
+367 KEFYKYCNDD
-377 EKMDEFKTVIREKIK
+377 EKLDNLKKIIREKIR
-392 RKVLNDIKIDDL
+392 RKVFKDCDDIDEDL
-404 ENLQYEN
+404 KGLKYDVA
-411 NKDQIKEIL
+411 NKDKIKEIL

-427 YSDEKLRFPFNL
+427 YSDEKLRFPFNF
-439 YDGGKNYDIEHIHAT
+439 YDGGKKYDIEHIHAT
-454 AEEKADKKSRYEW
+454 ADENASKNSRLDWFKQNIKAIEKK
-467 YKINNSAIK
+467 
-476 KEKEKLEK
+476 KEKLESTEQRD
-484 KLKEKLKEKSKDSDD
+484 LFKEFIEGSKENNSDM
-499 LKDKI
+499 
-504 GEFDFFE
+504 F
-511 KGYEKIEKGY
+511 
-521 EKKNFDSFKDDRFN
+521 NNDSFN
-535 DLREIMIKDNLD
+535 ELRKIMINDSFG
-547 NEKEDLSKD
+547 EDLSED
-556 NKIRNLCLLD
+556 DRLRNLCLLD
-566 STTNR
+566 SETNR
-571 SYKNSLFITKREM
+571 SYKNSLFITKRKT
-584 ILIKAKGEKDKEY
+584 ILKKAKGEKEDKGS
-597 CVYPLLLCT
+597 PLLLCT

-614 SNVDSDDN
+614 SDADSDDN
-622 LNFWTEKNR
+622 LNFWTKNNR
-631 EAYLKDISN
+631 EDYLKDILKSIK
-640 RVTDFLK
+640 VFLEMK
-647 LKGEDTNG
+647 REE

>member
-11 YIVSKYK
+11 DIVSKYK

-48 TNKDST
+48 TNEDST

-92 YLEMDKDYCLDI
+92 YLEMNKDYCLDI
-104 SYDTRVKTKDFL
+104 SYDTREKTKDFL

-143 KAWFQKKEGRKFVED
+143 KAWFQKDTEKI
-158 KERKNAI
+158 NAI
-165 KNVLFEKE
+165 RNVLFEKE

-182 NIDDDEAKTFQNI
+182 NSDDDEAKTFQNI

-216 FENNKIDNSC
+216 FESHKIDNNC
-226 RFVYSSDGYG
+226 RFAYSSDGYG

-241 DPIKERQS
+241 NPIKEKQE
-249 LTRLQN
+249 LTRIQN

-260 WDDIETVLMHDE
+260 WNDIETVLMHDE

-277 CPEKE
+277 CPKKD
-282 RSINRMDFLFK
+282 RSINRMDFLFE
-293 VACRNEKFKKYN
+293 VVCGNEKYKKYK
-305 TDDPFNAFYERIK
+305 TDDPFNAIYERIK

-354 LVGFCICEDIGIS
+354 LVGFCNCEHIGIS
-367 EDFYKYCNED
+367 DDFNKYCNDD
-377 EKMDEFKTVIREKIK
+377 EKMDEFKTAIRGKIK
-392 RKVLNDIKIDDL
+392 GKVLNGIKIDDL
-404 ENLQYEN
+404 DEWLKGLRYKE

-439 YDGGKNYDIEHIHAT
+439 YDSGKNYDIEHIHAT

-467 YKINNSAIK
+467 FKTNYSNIK
-476 KEKEKLEK
+476 RTKEKLIDSNLITLFNSFEDEEAYGQK
-484 KLKEKLKEKSKDSDD
+484 KLDKFKNDKE
-499 LKDKI
+499 
-504 GEFDFFE
+504 
-511 KGYEKIEKGY
+511 
-521 EKKNFDSFKDDRFN
+521 FN
-535 DLREIMIKDNLD
+535 KLREIMIKDNLD

-556 NKIRNLCLLD
+556 DGIKNLCLLD

-571 SYKNSLFITKREM
+571 TYKNSLFITKREM
-584 ILIKAKGEKDKEY
+584 ILKKAKGEMDKEDY
-597 CVYPLLLCT
+597 VYPLLLCT

-622 LNFWTEKNR
+622 LNFWTKNNR
-631 EAYLKDISN
+631 EAYLKDISKK
-640 RVTDFLK
+640 VTDFLK

>member
-1 MDNFQWLSVK
+1 
-11 YIVSKYK
+11 
-18 KFNVPSLQRTY
+18 
-29 RWGEKEITLLLN
+29 
-41 DLYEFYN
+41 
-48 TNKDST
+48 
-54 NDFYPLQPLILKKSN
+54 
-69 KNDDTWNVLDG
+69 
-80 QQRLTTIKLIAS
+80 
-92 YLEMDKDYCLDI
+92 
-104 SYDTRVKTKDFL
+104 
-116 DNISNKKEEDVGTSM
+116 
-131 ELYYIF
+131 
-137 HAYEVI
+137 
-143 KAWFQKKEGRKFVED
+143 
-158 KERKNAI
+158 
-165 KNVLFEKE
+165 
-173 RTRFVVQEM
+173 M

-216 FENNKIDNSC
+216 FESHKSDNNC
-226 RFVYSSDGYG
+226 RFAYSSDGYG

-241 DPIKERQS
+241 NPIKERQS

-277 CPEKE
+277 CPEKD

-293 VACRNEKFKKYN
+293 VVCGNEKYKKYK
-305 TDDPFNAFYERIK
+305 TDDPFDAIYESIK
-318 DDKNANIVDTIS
+318 EIKNNDKNKNLVDILST
-330 HCWNEVVKCFNRMQK
+330 CWNDVVKCFNRMQK

-367 EDFYKYCNED
+367 EDFYKCCNED
-377 EKMDEFKTVIREKIK
+377 EKLDEFKTAIRVKIK
-392 RKVLNDIKIDDL
+392 GKLLNGLKTDDL
-404 ENLQYEN
+404 DEESIEKLQY
-411 NKDQIKEIL
+411 KDSKNQIKEIL

-427 YSDEKLRFPFNL
+427 YSYEKIRFPFNL

-467 YKINNSAIK
+467 FKNNYSAIK
-476 KEKEKLEK
+476 NEKEKLK
-484 KLKEKLKEKSKDSDD
+484 KKEKLKDSDD

-504 GEFDFFE
+504 EEFDLFE
-511 KGYEKIEKGY
+511 KAYHEG
-521 EKKNFDSFKDDRFN
+521 KNSDIFNKDEEFN
-535 DLREIMIKDNLD
+535 DLRKIMINDNA
-547 NEKEDLSKD
+547 EEDFSKD
-556 NKIRNLCLLD
+556 DGIKNLCLLD

-584 ILIKAKGEKDKEY
+584 ILKKAKGEMDKEDY
-597 CVYPLLLCT
+597 VYPLLLCT

-622 LNFWTEKNR
+622 LNFWTLNNR
-631 EAYLKDISN
+631 EAYLKDISKK
-640 RVTDFLK
+640 VTDFLK

>member
-48 TNKDST
+48 TNEDST

-92 YLEMDKDYCLDI
+92 FLEMGKDYCLDI
-104 SYDTRVKTKDFL
+104 SYDTREKTKDFL
-116 DNISNKKEEDVGTSM
+116 DNISNKKEEDVGKSM

-143 KAWFQKKEGRKFVED
+143 EAWFQKKEGRKFVED

-277 CPEKE
+277 CPEKD
-282 RSINRMDFLFK
+282 RSINRMDFLFE
-293 VACRNEKFKKYN
+293 VVCGNEKYKKYK
-305 TDDPFNAFYERIK
+305 TDDPFNAIYERIK

-377 EKMDEFKTVIREKIK
+377 EKLDEFKTAIRVKIK
-392 RKVLNDIKIDDL
+392 GKVLSGLKTDDL
-404 ENLQYEN
+404 DEWLKGLRYKE

-427 YSDEKLRFPFNL
+427 YSYEKIRFPFNL

-467 YKINNSAIK
+467 YEINKSAIK
-476 KEKEKLEK
+476 KTKGKLKDSNLITLFNSFEEASHGQK
-484 KLKEKLKEKSKDSDD
+484 KLDKFKNDKEFNKLRDIMIID
-499 LKDKI
+499 
-504 GEFDFFE
+504 
-511 KGYEKIEKGY
+511 
-521 EKKNFDSFKDDRFN
+521 NFDNDDAKEYFSTKDG
-535 DLREIMIKDNLD
+535 IW
-547 NEKEDLSKD
+547 
-556 NKIRNLCLLD
+556 NLCLLD

-571 SYKNSLFITKREM
+571 TYKNSLFITKREM
-584 ILIKAKGEKDKEY
+584 ILKKAKGEMDKEY
-597 CVYPLLLCT
+597 YVYPLLLCT

-614 SNVDSDDN
+614 SDVDSDDN
-622 LNFWTEKNR
+622 LNFWTKNNR
-631 EAYLKDISN
+631 EAYLKDISKK
-640 RVTDFLK
+640 VTDFLK

>member
-1 MDNFQWLSVK
+1 MDNSQWLSVK
-11 YIVSKYK
+11 DIVSKYK

-48 TNKDST
+48 TNEDST

-104 SYDTRVKTKDFL
+104 SYDTREKTKDFL
-116 DNISNKKEEDVGTSM
+116 DNISNKKEEDVGKSM

-143 KAWFQKKEGRKFVED
+143 KAWFQKDTEKI
-158 KERKNAI
+158 NAI
-165 KNVLFEKE
+165 RNVLFEKE

-182 NIDDDEAKTFQNI
+182 NSDDDEAKTFQNI

-216 FENNKIDNSC
+216 FESHKIDNNC
-226 RFVYSSDGYG
+226 RFAYSSDGYG

-241 DPIKERQS
+241 NPIKEKQE
-249 LTRLQN
+249 LTRIQN
-255 IIAKE
+255 FIAKE

-282 RSINRMDFLFK
+282 KSINRMDFLFK

-305 TDDPFNAFYERIK
+305 TDDPFNAIYECIK
-318 DDKNANIVDTIS
+318 DGNVNVVDNIS
-330 HCWNEVVKCFNRMQK
+330 CCWNVVFKCFNRMQK
-345 LYYDFDAYH
+345 LYFDFDAYH
-354 LVGFCICEDIGIS
+354 LVGFCNCEHIGIS
-367 EDFYKYCNED
+367 EDFYKYCNDD
-377 EKMDEFKTVIREKIK
+377 EKMDEFKTAIREKIK
-392 RKVLNDIKIDDL
+392 GKVLNGIKIDDL
-404 ENLQYEN
+404 HYGESND
-411 NKDQIKEIL
+411 KIKEIL

-454 AEEKADKKSRYEW
+454 AEEKADKKSRIEW
-467 YKINNSAIK
+467 YKFNNSAI
-476 KEKEKLEK
+476 EK
-484 KLKEKLKEKSKDSDD
+484 KKEKLKNSKDS
-499 LKDKI
+499 KDSKS
-504 GEFDFFE
+504 F
-511 KGYEKIEKGY
+511 YL
-521 EKKNFDSFKDDRFN
+521 FDSFEKSYKGNNFDIFNKDEEFN
-535 DLREIMIKDNLD
+535 KLREIMIKDNLD

>member
-48 TNKDST
+48 TNEDST

-92 YLEMDKDYCLDI
+92 YLKMDKDYCLDI
-104 SYDTRVKTKDFL
+104 SYDTREKTKDFL
-116 DNISNKKEEDVGTSM
+116 DNISNKKEEDVGKSM

-143 KAWFQKKEGRKFVED
+143 EAWFQKNKEKI
-158 KERKNAI
+158 NAI
-165 KNVLFEKE
+165 INVLFEKE

-182 NIDDDEAKTFQNI
+182 NSDDDEAKTFQNI

-216 FENNKIDNSC
+216 FESHKIDNNC
-226 RFVYSSDGYG
+226 RFAYSSDGYG

-241 DPIKERQS
+241 NPIKEKQE
-249 LTRLQN
+249 LTRIQN

-282 RSINRMDFLFK
+282 KSINRMDFLFK

-305 TDDPFNAFYERIK
+305 TDDPFNAIYECIK
-318 DDKNANIVDTIS
+318 DGNVNVVDNIS
-330 HCWNEVVKCFNRMQK
+330 CCWNVVFKCFNRMQK

-354 LVGFCICEDIGIS
+354 LVGFCNCEHIGIS
-367 EDFYKYCNED
+367 EDFCKYCNDD
-377 EKMDEFKTVIREKIK
+377 EKMDEFKTAIREKIK
-392 RKVLNDIKIDDL
+392 RKVLKDFKIDDL
-404 ENLQYEN
+404 DEELDHLKYED

-454 AEEKADKKSRYEW
+454 AEEKADKNSRYEW
-467 YKINNSAIK
+467 YINNYSAIK
-476 KEKEKLEK
+476 EKIGKL
-484 KLKEKLKEKSKDSDD
+484 KDSDY
-499 LKDKI
+499 LNEISPRFKNAKALF
-504 GEFDFFE
+504 GFFE
-511 KGYEKIEKGY
+511 EGHEEY
-521 EKKNFDSFKDDRFN
+521 EKKNFDRFKVEEFN
-535 DLREIMIKDNLD
+535 KLREIMIKDNS
-547 NEKEDLSKD
+547 NEDLLKD
-556 NKIRNLCLLD
+556 DGIKNLCLLD

-571 SYKNSLFITKREM
+571 TYKNSLFITKRKM
-584 ILIKAKGEKDKEY
+584 ILKKAKGELDKEY
-597 CVYPLLLCT
+597 YVYPLLLCT

-622 LNFWTEKNR
+622 LNFWTLKNR
-631 EAYLKDISN
+631 EAYLNDISKK
-640 RVTDFLK
+640 VTDFLK

>member
-1 MDNFQWLSVK
+1 MDNSQWLSVK

-48 TNKDST
+48 TNEDST

-92 YLEMDKDYCLDI
+92 YLGMDKDYCLDI
-104 SYDTRVKTKDFL
+104 SYDTREKTKDFL
-116 DNISNKKEEDVGTSM
+116 DNISNKKEEDVGKSM

-143 KAWFQKKEGRKFVED
+143 EAWFQKDTEKI
-158 KERKNAI
+158 NAI
-165 KNVLFEKE
+165 TNVLFEKE
-173 RTRFVVQEM
+173 RTRFVVQDM
-182 NIDDDEAKTFQNI
+182 NSDDDEAKTFQNI

-216 FENNKIDNSC
+216 FESHKIDNNC
-226 RFVYSSDGYG
+226 RFAYSSDGYG

-241 DPIKERQS
+241 NPIKEKQE
-249 LTRLQN
+249 LTRIQN

-260 WDDIETVLMHDE
+260 WNDIETVLMHDE

-282 RSINRMDFLFK
+282 KSINRMDFLFK

-305 TDDPFNAFYERIK
+305 TDDPFNAFYECIK
-318 DDKNANIVDTIS
+318 DGNVVDNIS
-330 HCWNEVVKCFNRMQK
+330 CCWNVVFKCFNRMQK

-354 LVGFCICEDIGIS
+354 LVGFCNCEHIGIS
-367 EDFYKYCNED
+367 EDFYKYCNDD
-377 EKMDEFKTVIREKIK
+377 EKMDEFKTAIREKIK

-476 KEKEKLEK
+476 KKKKKLEE

-571 SYKNSLFITKREM
+571 TYKNSLFITKREM
-584 ILIKAKGEKDKEY
+584 ILKKAKCKLDKENY
-597 CVYPLLLCT
+597 VYPLLLCT

-622 LNFWTEKNR
+622 LNFWTLNNR
-631 EAYLKDISN
+631 EAYLKDISKK
-640 RVTDFLK
+640 VTDFLK

>member
-1 MDNFQWLSVK
+1 MDNSQWLSVK
-11 YIVSKYK
+11 DIVSKYK

-54 NDFYPLQPLILKKSN
+54 DDFYPLQPLILKKSN
-69 KNDDTWNVLDG
+69 QNDDTWNVLDG

-92 YLEMDKDYCLDI
+92 FFEMDKDYCLDI
-104 SYDTRVKTKDFL
+104 SYDTREKTKDFL
-116 DNISNKKEEDVGTSM
+116 DNISNKKEEDVGKSM

-143 KAWFQKKEGRKFVED
+143 KAWFQKNKKEKDTEKID
-158 KERKNAI
+158 AI
-165 KNVLFEKE
+165 RNVLFEKE

-216 FENNKIDNSC
+216 FESHKNDNNC
-226 RFVYSSDGYG
+226 RFAYSSDGYG

-241 DPIKERQS
+241 NPIKERQS

-277 CPEKE
+277 CPEKD
-282 RSINRMDFLFK
+282 RSINRMDFLFE
-293 VACRNEKFKKYN
+293 VVCGNEKYKKYK
-305 TDDPFNAFYERIK
+305 TDDPFNAIYERIK

-377 EKMDEFKTVIREKIK
+377 EKLDEFKTAIRVKIK
-392 RKVLNDIKIDDL
+392 GKVLSGLKTDDL
-404 ENLQYEN
+404 DEELKGLRYKE
-411 NKDQIKEIL
+411 NKDKIKEIL

-427 YSDEKLRFPFNL
+427 YSYEKIRFPFNL

-454 AEEKADKKSRYEW
+454 AEEKADKNSRYEW
-467 YKINNSAIK
+467 FETNHSHIK
-476 KEKEKLEK
+476 KEKEKLK
-484 KLKEKLKEKSKDSDD
+484 GL
-499 LKDKI
+499 
-504 GEFDFFE
+504 FE
-511 KGYEKIEKGY
+511 IFEEGYK
-521 EKKNFDSFKDDRFN
+521 KKNRDIFKDDKFN
-535 DLREIMIKDNLD
+535 DLRKIIINDNLD
-547 NEKEDLSKD
+547 NGNEKEDFLKD
-556 NKIRNLCLLD
+556 NNGIWNLCLLD

-571 SYKNSLFITKREM
+571 TYKNSLFITKREM
-584 ILIKAKGEKDKEY
+584 ILKKAKGEMDKEVY
-597 CVYPLLLCT
+597 VYPLLLCT

-622 LNFWTEKNR
+622 LNFWTLNNR
-631 EAYLKDISN
+631 EAYLKDILKK
-640 RVTDFLK
+640 VTEFLK

>member
-1 MDNFQWLSVK
+1 MDNSQWLSVK
-11 YIVSKYK
+11 DIVSKYK

-48 TNKDST
+48 TNEDST

-92 YLEMDKDYCLDI
+92 FLKMDKDYCLDI
-104 SYDTRVKTKDFL
+104 SYDTREKTKDFL

-143 KAWFQKKEGRKFVED
+143 KAWFQKNKKEKDTEKID
-158 KERKNAI
+158 AI
-165 KNVLFEKE
+165 RNVLFEKE

-216 FENNKIDNSC
+216 FESHKKDNNC
-226 RFVYSSDGYG
+226 RFAYSSDGYG

-277 CPEKE
+277 CPEKD
-282 RSINRMDFLFK
+282 RSINRMDFLFE
-293 VACRNEKFKKYN
+293 VVCGNEKYKKYK
-305 TDDPFNAFYERIK
+305 TDDPFNAIYERIK
-318 DDKNANIVDTIS
+318 DDKKSNIVDTIS

-377 EKMDEFKTVIREKIK
+377 EKLDEFKTAIRVKIK
-392 RKVLNDIKIDDL
+392 GKVLSDLKTDDL
-404 ENLQYEN
+404 DEESIEKLQYKD
-411 NKDQIKEIL
+411 NKNQIKEIL

-467 YKINNSAIK
+467 FKNNLSAIK
-476 KEKEKLEK
+476 REVEKL
-484 KLKEKLKEKSKDSDD
+484 KDSDD
-499 LKDKI
+499 LKALFVPFENAYNGNNLD
-504 GEFDFFE
+504 EF
-511 KGYEKIEKGY
+511 
-521 EKKNFDSFKDDRFN
+521 KKDEEFN
-535 DLREIMIKDNLD
+535 KLRKIMINDNL
-547 NEKEDLSKD
+547 EEGLSKD
-556 NKIRNLCLLD
+556 DEIKNLCLLD

-571 SYKNSLFITKREM
+571 TYKNSLFITKREL
-584 ILIKAKGEKDKEY
+584 ILKKAKGKEGY
-597 CVYPLLLCT
+597 VYPLLLCT

-622 LNFWTEKNR
+622 LNFWTKNNR

-640 RVTDFLK
+640 KVTDFLK

>member
-11 YIVSKYK
+11 DIVSKYK

-48 TNKDST
+48 TNEDST
-54 NDFYPLQPLILKKSN
+54 NDFYPLQPLILKKRN
-69 KNDDTWNVLDG
+69 QNDDTWNVLDG

-92 YLEMDKDYCLDI
+92 FLEMDKDYCLDI
-104 SYDTRVKTKDFL
+104 SYDTREKTKDFL

-158 KERKNAI
+158 KKRKNAI

-277 CPEKE
+277 CPEKD
-282 RSINRMDFLFK
+282 RSINRMDFLFE
-293 VACRNEKFKKYN
+293 VVCGNEKYKKYK
-305 TDDPFNAFYERIK
+305 TDDPFNAIYERIK

-377 EKMDEFKTVIREKIK
+377 EKLDEFKTAIRVKIK
-392 RKVLNDIKIDDL
+392 GKVLSGLKTDDL
-404 ENLQYEN
+404 DEWLKGLRYKE

-427 YSDEKLRFPFNL
+427 YSYEKIRFPFNL

-467 YKINNSAIK
+467 FKTNYSNIK
-476 KEKEKLEK
+476 RTKEKLIDSNLITLFNSFEDEEAYGQK
-484 KLKEKLKEKSKDSDD
+484 KLDKFKNDKE
-499 LKDKI
+499 
-504 GEFDFFE
+504 
-511 KGYEKIEKGY
+511 
-521 EKKNFDSFKDDRFN
+521 FN
-535 DLREIMIKDNLD
+535 KLREIMIKDNLD

-556 NKIRNLCLLD
+556 DGIKNLCLLD

-571 SYKNSLFITKREM
+571 TYKNSLFITKREM
-584 ILIKAKGEKDKEY
+584 ILKKAKGEMDKEDY
-597 CVYPLLLCT
+597 VYPLLLCT

-622 LNFWTEKNR
+622 LNFWTKNNR
-631 EAYLKDISN
+631 EAYFKDISKK
-640 RVTDFLK
+640 VTDFLK

>member
-1 MDNFQWLSVK
+1 MDNPQWLSVK
-11 YIVSKYK
+11 DIVSKYK

-69 KNDDTWNVLDG
+69 QNDDTWNVLDG

-92 YLEMDKDYCLDI
+92 FFEMDKDYCLDI
-104 SYDTRVKTKDFL
+104 SYDTREKTKDFL
-116 DNISNKKEEDVGTSM
+116 DNISNKKEEDVGKSM

-143 KAWFQKKEGRKFVED
+143 KAWFQKNKKEKDTEKID
-158 KERKNAI
+158 AI
-165 KNVLFEKE
+165 RNVLFEKE

-216 FENNKIDNSC
+216 FESHKNDNNC
-226 RFVYSSDGYG
+226 RFAYSSDGYG

-277 CPEKE
+277 CPEKD

-293 VACRNEKFKKYN
+293 VVCGNEKYKKYN
-305 TDDPFNAFYERIK
+305 TDDPFNAIYERIK
-318 DDKNANIVDTIS
+318 DDKKSNIVDTIS

-377 EKMDEFKTVIREKIK
+377 EKLDEFKTAIRVKIK
-392 RKVLNDIKIDDL
+392 GKVLNGLKTDDL
-404 ENLQYEN
+404 DEESIEKLQY
-411 NKDQIKEIL
+411 KDSKNQIKEIL

-427 YSDEKLRFPFNL
+427 YSYEKIRFPFNL
-439 YDGGKNYDIEHIHAT
+439 YDSGKNYDIEHIHAT
-454 AEEKADKKSRYEW
+454 AEEKADKNSRYEW
-467 YKINNSAIK
+467 FETNHSHI
-476 KEKEKLEK
+476 EK
-484 KLKEKLKEKSKDSDD
+484 KKEKLKG
-499 LKDKI
+499 L
-504 GEFDFFE
+504 FE
-511 KGYEKIEKGY
+511 IFEEGYK
-521 EKKNFDSFKDDRFN
+521 KKNRDIFKDNRFN
-535 DLREIMIKDNLD
+535 DLREIMLKDNLD
-547 NEKEDLSKD
+547 NGNEKEDFLKD
-556 NKIRNLCLLD
+556 NNGIWNLCLLD

-571 SYKNSLFITKREM
+571 TYKNSLFITKREM
-584 ILIKAKGEKDKEY
+584 ILKKAKGEMDKEDY
-597 CVYPLLLCT
+597 VYPLLLCT

-622 LNFWTEKNR
+622 LNFWTLNNR
-631 EAYLKDISN
+631 EAYLKDILKK
-640 RVTDFLK
+640 VTEFLK

>member
-1 MDNFQWLSVK
+1 MDNSQWLSVK
-11 YIVSKYK
+11 DIVSKYK

-48 TNKDST
+48 TNEDST
-54 NDFYPLQPLILKKSN
+54 NDFYPLQPLILKKN
-69 KNDDTWNVLDG
+69 NQDDDTWNVLDG

-92 YLEMDKDYCLDI
+92 FLKMDKDYCLDI
-104 SYDTRVKTKDFL
+104 SYDTREKTKDFL
-116 DNISNKKEEDVGTSM
+116 DNISNKKEEDVGKSM

-143 KAWFQKKEGRKFVED
+143 KAWFQKNKKEKDTEKID
-158 KERKNAI
+158 AI
-165 KNVLFEKE
+165 RNVLFEKE

-216 FENNKIDNSC
+216 FESHKNDNNC
-226 RFVYSSDGYG
+226 RFAYSSDGYG

-277 CPEKE
+277 CPEKD
-282 RSINRMDFLFK
+282 RSINRMDFLFE
-293 VACRNEKFKKYN
+293 VVYGNEKYKKYK
-305 TDDPFNAFYERIK
+305 TDDPFNAIYERIK
-318 DDKNANIVDTIS
+318 DDKKANIVDTIS

-377 EKMDEFKTVIREKIK
+377 EKLDEFKTAIRVKIK
-392 RKVLNDIKIDDL
+392 GKVLSGLKTDDL
-404 ENLQYEN
+404 DEELKGLRYKE
-411 NKDQIKEIL
+411 NKDKIKEIL

-427 YSDEKLRFPFNL
+427 YSYEKIRFPFNL

-454 AEEKADKKSRYEW
+454 AEEKADKNSRYEW
-467 YKINNSAIK
+467 FKTNLSHI
-476 KEKEKLEK
+476 EK
-484 KLKEKLKEKSKDSDD
+484 KKEKLKG
-499 LKDKI
+499 L
-504 GEFDFFE
+504 FE
-511 KGYEKIEKGY
+511 IFEEGYK
-521 EKKNFDSFKDDRFN
+521 KKNRDIFKDDKFN

-556 NKIRNLCLLD
+556 DGIKNLCLLD

-571 SYKNSLFITKREM
+571 TYKNSLFITKREM
-584 ILIKAKGEKDKEY
+584 ILKKAKGEMDKEDY
-597 CVYPLLLCT
+597 VYPLLLCT

-622 LNFWTEKNR
+622 LNFWTLNNR
-631 EAYLKDISN
+631 EAYLKDILKK
-640 RVTDFLK
+640 VTEFLK

>member
-1 MDNFQWLSVK
+1 MDNSQWLSVK
-11 YIVSKYK
+11 DIVSKYK

-29 RWGEKEITLLLN
+29 RWGEKEVTLLLN

-48 TNKDST
+48 TNEDST

-92 YLEMDKDYCLDI
+92 SLEMDKDYCLDI
-104 SYDTRVKTKDFL
+104 SYDTREKTKDFL

-143 KAWFQKKEGRKFVED
+143 EAWFQKDTEKI
-158 KERKNAI
+158 NAI
-165 KNVLFEKE
+165 RNVLFENE

-182 NIDDDEAKTFQNI
+182 NSDDDEAKTFQNI

-216 FENNKIDNSC
+216 FESHKIDNNC
-226 RFVYSSDGYG
+226 RFAYSSDGYG

-241 DPIKERQS
+241 NPIKEKQE
-249 LTRLQN
+249 LTRIQN
-255 IIAKE
+255 FIAKE
-260 WDDIETVLMHDE
+260 WNDIETVLMHDE

-277 CPEKE
+277 CLEKE
-282 RSINRMDFLFK
+282 KSIKRMDFLFK

-305 TDDPFNAFYERIK
+305 TDDPFNAIYECIK
-318 DDKNANIVDTIS
+318 DGKVVDNIS
-330 HCWNEVVKCFNRMQK
+330 CCWNVVFKCFNRMQK

-354 LVGFCICEDIGIS
+354 LVGFCNCEHIGIS
-367 EDFYKYCNED
+367 DDFYKYCNDD
-377 EKMDEFKTVIREKIK
+377 EKMDEFKTAIREKIK
-392 RKVLNDIKIDDL
+392 RKVLKVKIKDL
-404 ENLQYEN
+404 KYED
-411 NKDQIKEIL
+411 NKDEIEEIL

-467 YKINNSAIK
+467 FETNHSHIE
-476 KEKEKLEK
+476 KEKEKLK
-484 KLKEKLKEKSKDSDD
+484 GL
-499 LKDKI
+499 
-504 GEFDFFE
+504 FE
-511 KGYEKIEKGY
+511 IFEEGFK
-521 EKKNFDSFKDDRFN
+521 KKNRDIFKDDKFN
-535 DLREIMIKDNLD
+535 DLRKIMINDNLD
-547 NEKEDLSKD
+547 NGNEKEDLSKD
-556 NKIRNLCLLD
+556 DGIRNLCLLD

-571 SYKNSLFITKREM
+571 SYKNSLFITKREI
-584 ILIKAKGEKDKEY
+584 ILKKAKGEMDKEDY
-597 CVYPLLLCT
+597 VYPLLLCT

-622 LNFWTEKNR
+622 LNFWTKNNR

-640 RVTDFLK
+640 KVTDFLK

>member
-11 YIVSKYK
+11 DIVSKYK

-48 TNKDST
+48 TNEDST

-92 YLEMDKDYCLDI
+92 YLEMGKDYCLDI
-104 SYDTRVKTKDFL
+104 SYDTREKTKDFL

-158 KERKNAI
+158 KERKNTI

-182 NIDDDEAKTFQNI
+182 NSDDDEAKTFQNI

-216 FENNKIDNSC
+216 FESHKIDNNC
-226 RFVYSSDGYG
+226 RFAYSSDGYG

-241 DPIKERQS
+241 NPIKEKQE
-249 LTRLQN
+249 LTRIQN
-255 IIAKE
+255 FIAKE

-277 CPEKE
+277 CPEKD
-282 RSINRMDFLFK
+282 RSINRMDFLFE
-293 VACRNEKFKKYN
+293 VVCGNEKFKKYN
-305 TDDPFNAFYERIK
+305 TDDPFNAFYECIK
-318 DDKNANIVDTIS
+318 DGNVVDNIS
-330 HCWNEVVKCFNRMQK
+330 CCWDVVFKCFNRMQK

-354 LVGFCICEDIGIS
+354 LVGFCNCEHIGIS
-367 EDFYKYCNED
+367 DDFYKYCNDD
-377 EKMDEFKTVIREKIK
+377 EKMDEFKTAIRVKIK
-392 RKVLNDIKIDDL
+392 GKVLSGLKTDDL
-404 ENLQYEN
+404 DEWLKGLRYKE

-427 YSDEKLRFPFNL
+427 YSYEKIRFPFNL

-476 KEKEKLEK
+476 KTIK
-484 KLKEKLKEKSKDSDD
+484 KLKDSNLITLFNSFEEASHGQKKLDKFKNDKEFNKLRDIMIID
-499 LKDKI
+499 
-504 GEFDFFE
+504 
-511 KGYEKIEKGY
+511 
-521 EKKNFDSFKDDRFN
+521 NFDNDDAKEYFSTKDG
-535 DLREIMIKDNLD
+535 IW
-547 NEKEDLSKD
+547 
-556 NKIRNLCLLD
+556 NLCLLD

-571 SYKNSLFITKREM
+571 TYKNSLFITKREM
-584 ILIKAKGEKDKEY
+584 ILKKAKGEMDKEY
-597 CVYPLLLCT
+597 KL
-606 ERIFLKFY
+606 
-614 SNVDSDDN
+614 SSA
-622 LNFWTEKNR
+622 R
-631 EAYLKDISN
+631 E
-640 RVTDFLK
+640 
-647 LKGEDTNG
+647 G

>member
-1 MDNFQWLSVK
+1 MDNSQWLSVK
-11 YIVSKYK
+11 DIVSKYK

-48 TNKDST
+48 TNEDST

-92 YLEMDKDYCLDI
+92 FFEMDKDYCLDI
-104 SYDTRVKTKDFL
+104 SYDTREKTKDFL
-116 DNISNKKEEDVGTSM
+116 DNISNKKEEDVGKSM

-143 KAWFQKKEGRKFVED
+143 KAWFQKDTEKI
-158 KERKNAI
+158 NAI
-165 KNVLFEKE
+165 RNVLFEKE

-182 NIDDDEAKTFQNI
+182 NSDDDEAKTFQNI

-216 FENNKIDNSC
+216 FESHKIDNNC
-226 RFVYSSDGYG
+226 RFAYSFDGYG

-241 DPIKERQS
+241 NPIKEKQE
-249 LTRLQN
+249 LTRIQN

-282 RSINRMDFLFK
+282 KSINRMDFLFK

-305 TDDPFNAFYERIK
+305 TDDPFNAIYEFIK
-318 DDKNANIVDTIS
+318 DGNVVDNIS
-330 HCWNEVVKCFNRMQK
+330 CCWNVVFKCFNRMQK

-377 EKMDEFKTVIREKIK
+377 EKLDEFKTAIRVKIK
-392 RKVLNDIKIDDL
+392 GKVLSDLKTDDL
-404 ENLQYEN
+404 DEESIEKLQYKD
-411 NKDQIKEIL
+411 NKNQIKEIL

-467 YKINNSAIK
+467 FKNNLSAIK
-476 KEKEKLEK
+476 REKEKL
-484 KLKEKLKEKSKDSDD
+484 KDSDD
-499 LKDKI
+499 LKALFVSFENAYKGNNLD
-504 GEFDFFE
+504 EF
-511 KGYEKIEKGY
+511 
-521 EKKNFDSFKDDRFN
+521 KKDEEFN
-535 DLREIMIKDNLD
+535 KLREIMINDNS
-547 NEKEDLSKD
+547 EKDLSKD
-556 NKIRNLCLLD
+556 DEIKNLCLLD

-571 SYKNSLFITKREM
+571 TYKNSLFITKREL
-584 ILIKAKGEKDKEY
+584 ILKKAKGEMDKEGY
-597 CVYPLLLCT
+597 VYPLLLCT

-622 LNFWTEKNR
+622 LNFWTKNNR

-640 RVTDFLK
+640 KVTDFLK

>member
-1 MDNFQWLSVK
+1 MDNSQWLSVK
-11 YIVSKYK
+11 DIVSKYK

-48 TNKDST
+48 TNEDNT

-92 YLEMDKDYCLDI
+92 YLEMGKDYCLDI
-104 SYDTRVKTKDFL
+104 SYDTREKTKDFL

-216 FENNKIDNSC
+216 FESHNKIDNNC
-226 RFVYSSDGYG
+226 RFAYSSDGYG

-277 CPEKE
+277 CPEKD
-282 RSINRMDFLFK
+282 RSINRMDFLFE
-293 VACRNEKFKKYN
+293 VVCGNEKYKKYK
-305 TDDPFNAFYERIK
+305 TDDPFNAIYERIK

-377 EKMDEFKTVIREKIK
+377 EKLDEFKTAIRVKIK
-392 RKVLNDIKIDDL
+392 GKVLSGLKTDDL
-404 ENLQYEN
+404 DEWLKGLRYKE

-454 AEEKADKKSRYEW
+454 AEEKADKKSRYKWFETN
-467 YKINNSAIK
+467 YSAIK
-476 KEKEKLEK
+476 RKKKE
-484 KLKEKLKEKSKDSDD
+484 LKDSKDSDD
-499 LKDKI
+499 LKSFALIDL
-504 GEFDFFE
+504 FE
-511 KGYEKIEKGY
+511 KSYEN
-521 EKKNFDSFKDDRFN
+521 EKKNFDSFKDNRFN

-547 NEKEDLSKD
+547 NGNEKEDFLKD
-556 NKIRNLCLLD
+556 NNGIWNLCLLD

-571 SYKNSLFITKREM
+571 TYKNSLFITKREM
-584 ILIKAKGEKDKEY
+584 ILKKAKGEMDKEDY
-597 CVYPLLLCT
+597 VYPLLLCT

-622 LNFWTEKNR
+622 LNFWTLNNR
-631 EAYLKDISN
+631 EAYLKDISKK
-640 RVTDFLK
+640 VTDFLK

>member
-1 MDNFQWLSVK
+1 MDNSQWLSVK
-11 YIVSKYK
+11 DIVSKYK

-48 TNKDST
+48 TNEDST
-54 NDFYPLQPLILKKSN
+54 NDFYPLQPLILKKN
-69 KNDDTWNVLDG
+69 NQDDDTWNVLDG

-92 YLEMDKDYCLDI
+92 FLGMDKDYCLDI
-104 SYDTRVKTKDFL
+104 SYDTREKTKDFL
-116 DNISNKKEEDVGTSM
+116 DNISNKKEEDVGKSM

-143 KAWFQKKEGRKFVED
+143 KAWFQKKEGRKFLED

-216 FENNKIDNSC
+216 FESHKIDNNC
-226 RFVYSSDGYG
+226 RFAYSSDGYG

-241 DPIKERQS
+241 NPIKGKQE
-249 LTRLQN
+249 LTRIQN

-277 CPEKE
+277 CPEKD
-282 RSINRMDFLFK
+282 RSINRMDFLFE
-293 VACRNEKFKKYN
+293 VVCGNEKYKKYK
-305 TDDPFNAFYERIK
+305 TDDPFNAIYERIK

-377 EKMDEFKTVIREKIK
+377 EKLDEFKTAIRVKIK
-392 RKVLNDIKIDDL
+392 GKVLSGLKTDDL
-404 ENLQYEN
+404 DEWLKGLRYKE

-467 YKINNSAIK
+467 FKNNLSAIK
-476 KEKEKLEK
+476 KEKEKLK
-484 KLKEKLKEKSKDSDD
+484 KKEKLKEKEKLKDSDD

-504 GEFDFFE
+504 EEFDLFE
-511 KGYEKIEKGY
+511 KAYHEG
-521 EKKNFDSFKDDRFN
+521 KNSDIFNKDEEFN
-535 DLREIMIKDNLD
+535 DLRKIMINDNA
-547 NEKEDLSKD
+547 EEDFSKD
-556 NKIRNLCLLD
+556 DKIRNLCLLD

-571 SYKNSLFITKREM
+571 TYKNSLFITKREM
-584 ILIKAKGEKDKEY
+584 ILKKAKGEMDKDDY
-597 CVYPLLLCT
+597 VYPLLLCT

-622 LNFWTEKNR
+622 LNFWTLNNR
-631 EAYLKDISN
+631 EAYLKDILKK
-640 RVTDFLK
+640 VTEFLK

>member
-1 MDNFQWLSVK
+1 MDNSQWLSIK
-11 YIVSKYK
+11 CIVSKYK

-48 TNKDST
+48 TNEDST

-69 KNDDTWNVLDG
+69 QNDDTWNVLDG

-92 YLEMDKDYCLDI
+92 FLGMDKDYCLDI
-104 SYDTRVKTKDFL
+104 SYDTREKTKDFL
-116 DNISNKKEEDVGTSM
+116 DNISNKKEEDVGKSM

-143 KAWFQKKEGRKFVED
+143 KAWFQKNKKEKD
-158 KERKNAI
+158 KEKIDAI
-165 KNVLFEKE
+165 RNVLFEKE

-216 FENNKIDNSC
+216 FESHKIDNNY
-226 RFVYSSDGYG
+226 RFAYSSDGYG

-241 DPIKERQS
+241 DPIKERKS

-282 RSINRMDFLFK
+282 KSINRMDFLFK

-305 TDDPFNAFYERIK
+305 TDDPFNAIYECIK
-318 DDKNANIVDTIS
+318 DGNVVDNIS
-330 HCWNEVVKCFNRMQK
+330 CCWNVVFKCFNRMQK

-354 LVGFCICEDIGIS
+354 LVGFCNCENIGIS
-367 EDFYKYCNED
+367 DDFYKYCNDD
-377 EKMDEFKTVIREKIK
+377 EKMDEFKTAIRVKIQG
-392 RKVLNDIKIDDL
+392 KVLNGDDL
-404 ENLQYEN
+404 DEELKRLKYEDS
-411 NKDQIKEIL
+411 KDEIKEIL

-467 YKINNSAIK
+467 FENNHSAIK
-476 KEKEKLEK
+476 RK
-484 KLKEKLKEKSKDSDD
+484 KEKLKDSDYKNEISPRFGNAKD
-499 LKDKI
+499 LFK
-504 GEFDFFE
+504 FFE
-511 KGYEKIEKGY
+511 EGYDEEGC
-521 EKKNFDSFKDDRFN
+521 EKKYLDKFKVEEFN
-535 DLREIMIKDNLD
+535 KLREIMINDNS
-547 NEKEDLSKD
+547 EEDLSKD
-556 NKIRNLCLLD
+556 DEIKNLCLLD

-571 SYKNSLFITKREM
+571 TYKNSLFITKREM
-584 ILIKAKGEKDKEY
+584 ILKKAKGEMDKEDY
-597 CVYPLLLCT
+597 VYPLLLCT

-622 LNFWTEKNR
+622 LNFWTKNNR
-631 EAYLKDISN
+631 EAYFKDISKK
-640 RVTDFLK
+640 VTEFLK

>member
-1 MDNFQWLSVK
+1 MDNSQWLSVK
-11 YIVSKYK
+11 DIVSKYK

-29 RWGEKEITLLLN
+29 RWGEKEIKLLLN

-48 TNKDST
+48 TNEDST

-92 YLEMDKDYCLDI
+92 FLEMDKDYCLDI
-104 SYDTRVKTKDFL
+104 SYDTREKTKDFL
-116 DNISNKKEEDVGTSM
+116 DNISNKKEEDVGKSM

-143 KAWFQKKEGRKFVED
+143 KAWFQKKEGRKFLED

-216 FENNKIDNSC
+216 FESHKIDNNC
-226 RFVYSSDGYG
+226 RFAYSSDGYG

-241 DPIKERQS
+241 NPIKGKQE
-249 LTRLQN
+249 LTRIQN

-277 CPEKE
+277 CPEKD
-282 RSINRMDFLFK
+282 RSINRMDFLFE
-293 VACRNEKFKKYN
+293 VVCGNERYKKYK
-305 TDDPFNAFYERIK
+305 TDDPFNAIYERIK

-377 EKMDEFKTVIREKIK
+377 EKLDEFKTAIRVKIK
-392 RKVLNDIKIDDL
+392 GKVLSGLKTDDL
-404 ENLQYEN
+404 DEWLKGLRYKEN
-411 NKDQIKEIL
+411 KGQIKLIL

-427 YSDEKLRFPFNL
+427 YSYEKIRFPFNL

-467 YKINNSAIK
+467 FETNHNAIK
-476 KEKEKLEK
+476 RNKKKLEDPN
-484 KLKEKLKEKSKDSDD
+484 LITL
-499 LKDKI
+499 
-504 GEFDFFE
+504 
-511 KGYEKIEKGY
+511 
-521 EKKNFDSFKDDRFN
+521 FDSFEEAYGEKKSDKKLDKFKNDKEFN
-535 DLREIMIKDNLD
+535 KLRDIMIIDNFDNDDAKEYFSTKDG
-547 NEKEDLSKD
+547 
-556 NKIRNLCLLD
+556 IWNLCLLD

-571 SYKNSLFITKREM
+571 TYKNSLFITKREM
-584 ILIKAKGEKDKEY
+584 ILKKAKGEMDKEDY
-597 CVYPLLLCT
+597 VYPLLLCT

-622 LNFWTEKNR
+622 LNFWTKNNR
-631 EAYLKDISN
+631 EAYLKDISKK
-640 RVTDFLK
+640 VTDFLK

>member
-1 MDNFQWLSVK
+1 MDNSQWLSVK
-11 YIVSKYK
+11 DIVSKYK

-48 TNKDST
+48 TNEDST

-104 SYDTRVKTKDFL
+104 SYDTREKTKDFL

-143 KAWFQKKEGRKFVED
+143 KAWFQKEKDTEKI
-158 KERKNAI
+158 NAI
-165 KNVLFEKE
+165 RNVLFEKE

-182 NIDDDEAKTFQNI
+182 NSDDDEAKTFQNI

-216 FENNKIDNSC
+216 FESHKIDNNC
-226 RFVYSSDGYG
+226 RFAYSSDGYG

-241 DPIKERQS
+241 NPIKEKQE
-249 LTRLQN
+249 LTRIQN

-260 WDDIETVLMHDE
+260 WNDIETVLMHDE

-282 RSINRMDFLFK
+282 KSINRMDFLFK

-305 TDDPFNAFYERIK
+305 TDDPFNAIYECIK
-318 DDKNANIVDTIS
+318 DGNVNVVDNIS
-330 HCWNEVVKCFNRMQK
+330 CCWNVVFKCFNRKQK
-345 LYYDFDAYH
+345 LYFDFDAYH
-354 LVGFCICEDIGIS
+354 LVGFCNCEHIGIS
-367 EDFYKYCNED
+367 EDFYKYCNDD
-377 EKMDEFKTVIREKIK
+377 EKTDEFKTAIREKIK
-392 RKVLNDIKIDDL
+392 GKVLNGIKIDDL
-404 ENLQYEN
+404 HYGESND
-411 NKDQIKEIL
+411 KIKEIL

-454 AEEKADKKSRYEW
+454 AEEKADKKSRIEW

-476 KEKEKLEK
+476 EM
-484 KLKEKLKEKSKDSDD
+484 KEKLKNSKDSKSFD
-499 LKDKI
+499 L
-504 GEFDFFE
+504 
-511 KGYEKIEKGY
+511 
-521 EKKNFDSFKDDRFN
+521 FDSFEKSYNDYFEKSYRGNNFDIFNKDEEFN
-535 DLREIMIKDNLD
+535 KLREIMIKDNLD

-556 NKIRNLCLLD
+556 DGIKNLCLLD

-571 SYKNSLFITKREM
+571 SYKNSLFITKRKM
-584 ILIKAKGEKDKEY
+584 ILKKAKGEMDKEY

-640 RVTDFLK
+640 KVTDFLK